1 MPILS
6 NINSQESSAL
16 EPAKAVLEDRDSWRQ
31 SLDNSLQSIDA
42 NYDTTHS
49 DLKAELSVLQAGVTG
64 EGDANKAHE
73 GLRKAL
79 TSRSR
84 WKEDSQRSSRKA
96 GVALQKWLN
105 AFAGFLESYSGIV
118 EVVKAADQQ
127 YGGLAYGTLSIL
139 LGVGWVV

>member
-1 MPILS
+1 
-6 NINSQESSAL
+6 
-16 EPAKAVLEDRDSWRQ
+16 
-31 SLDNSLQSIDA
+31 LQSIDA
-42 NYDTTHS
+42 NYDTTYS
-49 DLKAELSVLQAGVTG
+49 DPKAELSVLQAEVTG
-64 EGDANKAHE
+64 EEDANKAHE

-79 TSRSR
+79 TSRR
-84 WKEDSQRSSRKA
+84 WKEDRQRSSRKA

-127 YGGLAYGTLSIL
+127 YGGLAYETLSIL

>member
-1 MPILS
+1 MPISS
-6 NINSQESSAL
+6 NINSQESSAF
-16 EPAKAVLEDRDSWRQ
+16 EPAKAVFEDRDSWRQ
-31 SLDNSLQSIDA
+31 SLDNGLQPIDT
-42 NYDTTHS
+42 NYNTTYS
-49 DLKAELSVLQAGVTG
+49 DLKAELSVLQAEVTG
-64 EGDANKAHE
+64 EGGANKAYE
-73 GLRKAL
+73 GLHKAF

-84 WKEDSQRSSRKA
+84 WKEDRQRSSRKA
-96 GVALQKWLN
+96 GVALQRWLN

>member
-1 MPILS
+1 MLISS
-6 NINSQESSAL
+6 NINSRESSAL

-42 NYDTTHS
+42 NYDTTYS
-49 DLKAELSVLQAGVTG
+49 DLKAELGVLQAEVTG
-64 EGDANKAHE
+64 GDANKAHE

-79 TSRSR
+79 TNRSR
-84 WKEDSQRSSRKA
+84 WKEDRQRSSRRA
-96 GVALQKWLN
+96 GAALQRWLN

-139 LGVGWVV
+139 LGVG